1 VPYRRG
7 QEWGLSL
14 EHYDAAKRNPT
25 LAPMML
31 RKLNNGAMG
40 AAGIEFPFSELDPET
55 RAGLRRCF

>member
-1 VPYRRG
+1 
-7 QEWGLSL
+7 
-14 EHYDAAKRNPT
+14 
-25 LAPMML
+25 MML